1 MLLARIAR
9 RFAGSV
15 LVLILASLVA
25 YTILDFAPG
34 DAAQSLIGETASAEQ
49 IQALRAEMGL
59 DRPFLARYLDYL
71 SRAARGDLGESL
83 ISGRPVTELIGERF
97 VSTLLLASAA
107 MLLASIFGVL
117 LGIFTAARQGS
128 PADIGL
134 MALTSLGMALPGFG
148 IAMLMT
154 LVFSLKLRLFP
165 VAGGGSFAHLV
176 LPAVTLALPLLAVVA
191 RLSRSSLLDIARSE
205 FVLALRAKGIP
216 RRLVW
221 RKHILRNA
229 LVPVITMI
237 CLNFGHMLG
246 GVFVIET
253 IYGWP
258 GLGRM
263 LVQAVFDRDYPL
275 ILGAV
280 LLLAIIFQII
290 NLCIDLAHGILDPRV
305 GSEAV

>member
-1 MLLARIAR
+1 MLLGRIAR

-34 DAAQSLIGETASAEQ
+34 DAAQTLIGETASTEE
-49 IQALRAEMGL
+49 IQALRAQMGL
-59 DRPFLARYLDYL
+59 NQPFLARYLDYL
-71 SRAARGDLGESL
+71 SGVVRGNLGKSL
-83 ISGRPVTELIGERF
+83 ISNRPVTEMIGERF
-97 VSTLLLASAA
+97 VSTLLLATTA
-107 MLLASIFGVL
+107 MLLASIFGIL
-117 LGIFTAARQGS
+117 LGILSAARQGS
-128 PADIGL
+128 PVDVIIT
-134 MALTSLGMALPGFG
+134 ALTSLGIALPGFG
-148 IAMLMT
+148 IAMLLT
-154 LVFSLKLRLFP
+154 LFFSLKLRLLP
-165 VAGGGSFAHLV
+165 VAGGGTLAHLV
-176 LPAVTLALPLLAVVA
+176 LPAVTLALPLLAVIA
-191 RLSRSSLLDIARSE
+191 RLCRSSLLDISQADY
-205 FVLALRAKGIP
+205 VMAARAKGVP
-216 RRLVW
+216 ARLVW

-229 LVPVITMI
+229 LVPVVTMI
-237 CLNFGHMLG
+237 CLNFGHLLG

-280 LLLAIIFQII
+280 LLLAVIFQII
-290 NLCIDLAHGILDPRV
+290 NLCIDLAHGVLDPRV